1 MDDIIFQEFKGTGN
15 MELVLDR
22 KAAEMRIWP
31 AVNIASSGTRRE
43 ELLIEAKKLEGIHF
57 FRRALVAQKIE
68 EALKR
73 VQVYALKP
81 DVEARG
87 MQNRVMDGVRL
98 VDYGGFVDLVV
109 EHNAVQSWL

>member
-1 MDDIIFQEFKGTGN
+1 MLHTVNKSLFEH
-15 MELVLDR
+15 
-22 KAAEMRIWP
+22 KALEACLKFARQGS
-31 AVNIASSGTRRE
+31 AV
-43 ELLIEAKKLEGIHF
+43 LLIEDGVYAAARDTAVAKQ
-57 FRRALVAQKIE
+57 VQ

-81 DVEARG
+81 DIEARG